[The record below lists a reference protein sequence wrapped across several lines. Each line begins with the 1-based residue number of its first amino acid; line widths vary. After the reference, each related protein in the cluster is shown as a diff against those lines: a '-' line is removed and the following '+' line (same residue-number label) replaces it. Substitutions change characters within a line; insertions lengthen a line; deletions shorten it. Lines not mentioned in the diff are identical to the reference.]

1 MASAGVYG
9 FALGIELSFL
19 GGMLAV
25 SLVSQK
31 ATGAA
36 MGMVGLLA
44 YFGATLQ
51 EIVNGRLMDLSK
63 VVSNGVTTYDFSTI
77 IQFWV
82 VSTALMVAFVV
93 PVLIAQIRKE
103 HNEHNAAAE
112 DAIHD

>member
-1 MASAGVYG
+1 
-9 FALGIELSFL
+9 
-19 GGMLAV
+19 MLAV

-103 HNEHNAAAE
+103 HNEHNAVAE

>member
-1 MASAGVYG
+1 
-9 FALGIELSFL
+9 
-19 GGMLAV
+19 
-25 SLVSQK
+25 
-31 ATGAA
+31 
-36 MGMVGLLA
+36 
-44 YFGATLQ
+44 
-51 EIVNGRLMDLSK
+51 